1 RDAGEPRVLG
11 VPGPLD
17 DLGHRHPH
25 LWQIEK
31 ELHFASQILTCPPRD
46 PLPELSLGPA
56 QNDQT
61 IAKSPAPPTNA
72 QIAQTNPMWW
82 SGRMTEPEGTAITP
96 FTVAVPDD
104 DLLEL
109 KRRLTSA
116 RWPEKETVE
125 DW

>member
-1 RDAGEPRVLG
+1 
-11 VPGPLD
+11 
-17 DLGHRHPH
+17 
-25 LWQIEK
+25 
-31 ELHFASQILTCPPRD
+31 
-46 PLPELSLGPA
+46 LPELSLGPA

-61 IAKSPAPPTNA
+61 TAKSPAPPTNA

-82 SGRMTEPEGTAITP
+82 SVRIAEPEGTAITP

-116 RWPEKETVE
+116 RWPEKETVD
-125 DW
+125 DWSQGVPLDWLRDLCAYWAGGYDWRRCEARLNAYDQFVTTT